1 MAGQYKRFVSVVLV
15 TLIALQSYGCDY
27 ASADEAISEAAFEY
41 ADGRPTETLSFT
53 NEDDVMDEQI
63 EEFICAYYRP
73 TQVELTDDEYEERMR
88 ELGDSDFDIDDPD
101 TWPTMTPDEEEFSS
115 DVASMDD
122 LSRVLH
128 YAYDNTLTSISFTF
142 TDGFYVDLADCI
154 NDVYT
159 DLQRIDPIDVCCVE
173 HWEWSYSGN
182 RYSLIIDYYYD
193 VDELISMKNATPDL
207 VQSAVDQIQPEGK
220 TDYEIVYAVNEYL
233 CDNVDFPDSE
243 PYASVTHTA
252 YGALNNGCAVCEGY
266 ACAAVLIL
274 RGCGVESDIEVG
286 ECAGGGHA
294 WNLVK
299 VDGAWYQLDVCWD
312 DGGRRDMYFLVD
324 DDYMRQNRIW
334 VTENYPVCP
343 DCYDA

>member
-1 MAGQYKRFVSVVLV
+1 MASKYRKVISSILLASV
-15 TLIALQSYGCDY
+15 IISGCNTD
-27 ASADEAISEAAFEY
+27 STNDLLEEAALEY
-41 ADGRPTETLSFT
+41 ADGRETEELVFFDSG
-53 NEDDVMDEQI
+53 EVLDEQMD
-63 EEFICAYYRP
+63 EFICAYYRP

-88 ELGDSDFDIDDPD
+88 ELGDPDFDIDDPD

-142 TDGFYVDLADCI
+142 TDGFYVDLGNCI
-154 NDVYT
+154 DEIYT
-159 DLQRIDPIDVCCVE
+159 DLQRIDPIDVCGVE
-173 HWEWSYSGN
+173 QWEWSYSGN

-193 VDELISMKNATPDL
+193 VDELINMKNATPAL

-220 TDYEIVYAVNEYL
+220 SDYEIVYAVNEYL
-233 CDNVDFPDSE
+233 CDNVYYPPSE
-243 PYASVTHTA
+243 PYAPVTHTA
-252 YGALNNGCAVCEGY
+252 YGALNDGCAVCEGY
-266 ACAAVLIL
+266 ACAAALIL
-274 RGCGVESDIEVG
+274 RECGVESDIEVG
-286 ECAGGGHA
+286 DCPDGGHA
-294 WNLVK
+294 WNLAK

-312 DGGRRDMYFLVD
+312 DGGIRDMYFLVD
-324 DDYMRQNRIW
+324 DDFMRQSRIW